1 MISLPDRGFPGRV
14 KNRGLR
20 TMFAAFSL
28 DLHVTEAPS
37 GAPTDAPRR
46 ASTPARYE
54 DS

>member
-1 MISLPDRGFPGRV
+1 MSGLPERGFPGRA

-28 DLHVTEAPS
+28 DLQTT
-37 GAPTDAPRR
+37 GAATDVSNASSR

-54 DS
+54 GS